1 VQAAECFQKQDFAEA
16 VKVYDKCLELDPH
29 NKTYNC
35 SIYLN
40 RSMANQRNGD
50 LDKALEDLDE
60 AIRLN
65 SSYIK
70 AYIKRGDIQMQKEA
84 WQEAVGDY
92 ETAKNLDHSRQFDTR
107 QKL

>member
-1 VQAAECFQKQDFAEA
+1 MESFKVQAADCFSSQKYSEA
-16 VKVYDKCLELDPH
+16 VEVYDKCLELDPY

-40 RSMANQRNGD
+40 RSMANQKNGD
-50 LDKALEDLDE
+50 LEKALEDLNE

-65 SSYIK
+65 SGYIK
-70 AYIKRGDIQMQKEA
+70 AYIKRGDIHMLREE

-92 ETAKNLDHSRQFDTR
+92 DTARNLDHSR
-107 QKL
+107 